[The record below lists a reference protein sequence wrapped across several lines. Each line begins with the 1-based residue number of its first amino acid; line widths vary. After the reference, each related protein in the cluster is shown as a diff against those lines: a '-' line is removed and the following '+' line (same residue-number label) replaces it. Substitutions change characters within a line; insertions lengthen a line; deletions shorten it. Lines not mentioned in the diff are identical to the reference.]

1 MIKKKPAIVIYAL
14 SVITSVSFIYW
25 VYLSTGAILS

>member
-14 SVITSVSFIYW
+14 SFITSVAFIYW
-25 VYLSTGAILS
+25 VYLSTGAII